1 VPTAALPID
10 KEHKMIA
17 TQHYGM
23 FTDAGNSAVDSIV
36 EMACK
41 HQLSWLTVRAMLS
54 ALALEEAY
62 EEATDTAVMEAVYA
76 TLVGNQN
83 SVDR

>member
-1 VPTAALPID
+1 
-10 KEHKMIA
+10 MIA
-17 TQHYGM
+17 TQHYSM
-23 FTDAGNSAVDSIV
+23 YTDAGNEAVNSIV

-41 HQLSWLTVRAMLS
+41 HHLSWRTVKYMLS

-62 EEATDTAVMEAVYA
+62 DEASDTAVREAVYE

-83 SVDR
+83 SVDQ